1 MSSSEARK
9 SPTRRAIVVALTAS
23 AAALAGCA
31 DGSGFRPMYGS
42 IARSDTESKLAS
54 VDIGT
59 IPGRVGQRIRNELIF
74 QANGGQKPTSPTH
87 RLEVV
92 YRESVTSTLVS
103 QDGDAASQV
112 YYLDATFRLI
122 SLTNQQVV
130 LQGASFGRA
139 GFQRVSSI
147 YANVRAR
154 EDAENRAARTVA
166 EDLKIRLAAYMSRPT

>member
-1 MSSSEARK
+1 MSSSEARTTA
-9 SPTRRAIVVALTAS
+9 TRRAIILALTAS
-23 AAALAGCA
+23 AVALAGCA
-31 DGSGFRPMYGS
+31 DGSGFRPVYGS
-42 IARSDTESKLAS
+42 LAGSNTEAKLAS

-74 QANGGQKPTSPTH
+74 QANGGEKPVAPTH

-92 YRESVTSTLVS
+92 YKESITSTLVA

-112 YYLDATFRLI
+112 YFIDASFRLI
-122 SLTNQQVV
+122 SLTDQKVV
-130 LQGASFGRA
+130 LQGSSFGRA
-139 GFQRVSSI
+139 GFQRVTSI

-166 EDLKIRLAAYMSRPT
+166 EDLKVRLSAFMSRPT